1 MPLDDTWEGKTKTGS
16 VYSLP
21 PYGTY
26 SNALKNYTWDAMT
39 LEPFDNEIAGSTG
52 DLQISEDFINLA
64 EKKSPNIQTYIY
76 ERWPR
81 RPEDAAGDFT
91 AFDYTKT
98 YTTPYTGSTQRYDL
112 SDERQ
117 GYFTTLVNDLN
128 KALPKVKKSVKIIP
142 VGDVM
147 EAMDKEIKDKQITA
161 LKSITQLYSDDI
173 HLNETGAYVI
183 ALTFYATMYDQNP
196 EGQTVPGAYSEV
208 GAKLAAQ
215 IQDTV
220 WNVVS

>member
-1 MPLDDTWEGKTKTGS
+1 M
-16 VYSLP
+16 
-21 PYGTY
+21 
-26 SNALKNYTWDAMT
+26 
-39 LEPFDNEIAGSTG
+39 
-52 DLQISEDFINLA
+52 
-64 EKKSPNIQTYIY
+64 
-76 ERWPR
+76 
-81 RPEDAAGDFT
+81 
-91 AFDYTKT
+91 
-98 YTTPYTGSTQRYDL
+98 
-112 SDERQ
+112 
-117 GYFTTLVNDLN
+117 
-128 KALPKVKKSVKIIP
+128 KIIP

-208 GAKLAAQ
+208 GAKLAVQ

-220 WNVVS
+220 WNVVSTDPLDGVKSTVKTNVATLGSLDSGAFGQAVPEPAALCLFAMLPLARCRRR